1 MTKEVRMSNNLQVY
15 QFKVYLKDINPM
27 IWRRFLIQNN
37 RTLKD
42 LHYAIQILMGWT
54 DYHLNEFIIKG
65 RKYTVPNMIAY
76 SSSCGEYGSDIK
88 LEEFNFKRNEKFLYS
103 YDFTA
108 GWEFEVRLETIE
120 PPKNKKLYP
129 ICISGSGASPDEEC
143 GGPDI
148 FSELK
153 DYWSIKAYHILIE
166 FLTALVDEKN
176 SDNKMIDEVFN
187 RHELRE
193 ASYWLNIHKYER
205 KEVNKFLTLYAK
217 GDDSW
222 QEAFAE
228 VIYL

>member
-1 MTKEVRMSNNLQVY
+1 MSDNLKVY
-15 QFKVYLKDINPM
+15 QFKIHLKDINPM
-27 IWRRFLIQNN
+27 IFWRRFLIQSNS
-37 RTLKD
+37 TLKD
-42 LHYAIQILMGWT
+42 LHYVIQILMGWT

-65 RKYTVPNMIAY
+65 RKYTIPNSIAY
-76 SSSCGEYGSDIK
+76 SSPCGEYGSNIELQK
-88 LEEFNFKRNEKFLYS
+88 FNFRKNEKFLYS

-108 GWEFEVRLETIE
+108 GWEFEVCLETIDTF
-120 PPKNKKLYP
+120 KGKKLYP

-143 GGPDI
+143 GGPDV

-153 DYWSIKAYHILIE
+153 DYWRVKADEILME
-166 FLTALVDEKN
+166 FITALVDEKN
-176 SDNKMIDEVFN
+176 SDSKMISEVFD

-205 KEVNKFLTLYAK
+205 KEINKFLTLYAK

-222 QEAFAE
+222 QEAFEE